1 MQRIWYVA
9 YGSNLSRERFC
20 HYLRGGRPDGVVR
33 DYPGCRDTSN
43 ELDSFGLLISGS
55 LYFAG
60 RSSGWLAGMAF
71 YDPEG
76 SGAVAARAYLI
87 TVEQF
92 IDVLAQ
98 ETRRSPG
105 MTLDLVPVFR
115 GERYGNGMG
124 GYPVLVR
131 VGERNGLPLVTFTR
145 ERRAP
150 APFVAPSEPYLAAM
164 AIGLREAHGWS
175 DPQIDRYLSA
185 IPGAAQVTRPSR
197 DATEGA
203 VASGQKQIVVD
214 PPAVSSESTTG
225 GL

>member
-1 MQRIWYVA
+1 VQRIWYVA

-20 HYLRGGRPDGVVR
+20 CYLRGGRPDGVVR
-33 DYPGCRDTSN
+33 DYPGCRDSSD
-43 ELDSFGLLISGS
+43 ELDSFGLLIRGS

-60 RSSGWLAGMAF
+60 RSSGWQAGMAF
-71 YDPEG
+71 YDPEP

-105 MTLDLVPVFR
+105 ITLDLAPVFR
-115 GERYGNGMG
+115 GERYSNGMG

-131 VGERNGLPLVTFTR
+131 IGECNGLPLVTFTR
-145 ERRAP
+145 ERRA

-164 AIGLREAHGWS
+164 AIGLRQAHGWS
-175 DPQIDRYLSA
+175 EKQIDRYLSA
-185 IPGAAQVTRPSR
+185 IPGAAPLIRRSR
-197 DATEGA
+197 DGTRGA
-203 VASGQKQIVVD
+203 VGSG
-214 PPAVSSESTTG
+214 
-225 GL
+225 